1 MRFFEFAI
9 TPQTS
14 SKISDLEY
22 LLNNADI
29 DPNTLKKALD
39 FLKKDSQKNQDSL
52 KNPEAP
58 AQQAPAQQA
67 PAQQAPAQQA
77 PAQQAPN
84 NFKEA
89 TASDD
94 LVSQVLEFAHAA
106 PPDKL
111 EKVIYYIKLDSFK
124 DMATEIIKS
133 KIKMKVGAIT
143 EQIHLAISDLAGK
156 TSVKSMTDFLNDCKN
171 GGVVDAVSMIS
182 GNQGI
187 KPIPLSR
194 DDYRD
199 IVQRLLNTNLGGA
212 SASGRGEFGLAFSGI
227 SANKGEKDITIGEI
241 DVEVKASQ
249 RKTDFFFKGQ
259 TGFEA
264 VHTKVALS
272 KLVSALNSVGGQFK
286 NNNEIGKGGISQLNL
301 KTMTTLNPYFAK
313 LGQAKVSQLLVD
325 IVNVIHN
332 DHNVSKF
339 SKEISASVNPDGT
352 IDYGKLVSATSKV
365 SFYYYQAIEKHPGVL
380 MLNITNMTYVY
391 QINPEDFS
399 KLVDDGTIG
408 AGSAIDFRTSTKGS
422 LTFKLN

>member
-14 SKISDLEY
+14 SSIKDLEY
-22 LLNNADI
+22 LLTNADV
-29 DPNTLKKALD
+29 DPNTLQKALA
-39 FLKKDSQKNQDSL
+39 FLKKDSQEKQEPL
-52 KNPEAP
+52 KKPKEP

-77 PAQQAPN
+77 PANQEN
-84 NFKEA
+84 NVKEA
-89 TASDD
+89 TASAD
-94 LVSQVLEFAHAA
+94 LKSQVLEFAQSAT
-106 PPDKL
+106 PDKL

-124 DMATEIIKS
+124 DMATKIIKS
-133 KIKMKVGAIT
+133 KIKVKVGAIT
-143 EQIHLAISDLAGK
+143 EQIHLAIGDLAGK

-171 GGVVDAVSMIS
+171 GGVVDAPSMIS
-182 GNQGI
+182 GNEGI
-187 KPIPLSR
+187 KPIPVSR

-199 IVQRLLNTNLGGA
+199 IVQRLFNTSLGSA

-241 DVEVKASQ
+241 DIEVKASQ

-264 VHTKVALS
+264 VHTKAALS

-286 NNNEIGKGGISQLNL
+286 NINETGKGGIAQLNL
-301 KTMTTLNPYFAK
+301 KTITALNPYFAK
-313 LGQAKVSQLLVD
+313 LGQTKVSQLLVD

-332 DHNVSKF
+332 DHNVSQF
-339 SKEISASVNPDGT
+339 SKEISASVNSDGT
-352 IDYGKLVSATSKV
+352 VDYGKLLSATSKV
-365 SFYYYQAIEKHPGVL
+365 SFYYYQTIEKHPGVL
-380 MLNITNMTYVY
+380 MLNITNMTYAY